1 MTQFL
6 DPVIAG
12 TGTLVAAGSMY
23 LLAVTPDQVAGWEK
37 VGVIGIL
44 VAGIIIVSVL
54 YAKERK
60 RADDAIKEMANFK
73 NDNNKGL
80 SEIKGAIEAQTRVV
94 QEQQKIWNDL
104 IMPVVKN
111 ALAGK

>member
-1 MTQFL
+1 MTHIL

-12 TGTLVAAGSMY
+12 TGTIIAASSMY
-23 LLAVTPDQVAGWEK
+23 LLAVTPEQVAGWEK

-44 VAGIIIVSVL
+44 VAGIVVVSVL

-60 RADDAIKEMANFK
+60 RADDEIREMAIFK

-80 SEIKGAIEAQTRVV
+80 AEIKSAIEAQTRIV

-104 IMPVVKN
+104 IMPVVKD
-111 ALAGK
+111 ALAKK